1 MTPEERLAARKL
13 NEQTELSAMALNALA
28 VALTGA
34 AIIIAGVRDLSSL
47 LSWQPL
53 LLLSVALTV
62 PIGARRFLLLLRSE
76 E

>member
-13 NEQTELSAMALNALA
+13 NEQTELSATALNALA
-28 VALTGA
+28 VALIGA
-34 AIIIAGVRDLSSL
+34 AIIIPGVRDLSSL

-53 LLLSVALTV
+53 FLLFVALTV
-62 PIGARRFLLLLRSE
+62 HIGARLFLLLLRSE

>member
-13 NEQTELSAMALNALA
+13 NEQTELSATALNALA
-28 VALTGA
+28 VALIGA
-34 AIIIAGVRDLSSL
+34 AIIPGVRDLSSL

-53 LLLSVALTV
+53 FLLFVALTV

>member
-13 NEQTELSAMALNALA
+13 NEQTELSATALNALA

-34 AIIIAGVRDLSSL
+34 AVIIPGVRDLSSL

-53 LLLSVALTV
+53 LLLFVALTV
-62 PIGARRFLLLLRSE
+62 HISARRFLLLLRSAE
-76 E
+76 

>member
-13 NEQTELSAMALNALA
+13 NEQTELSATALNALA
-28 VALTGA
+28 VALIGA
-34 AIIIAGVRDLSSL
+34 AIIIPGVRDLSSL

>member
-13 NEQTELSAMALNALA
+13 NEQTELSATALNALA

-34 AIIIAGVRDLSSL
+34 AIIIPGVRDLSSL

-53 LLLSVALTV
+53 LLLFVALTV